1 MHLFVFRGIRLS
13 LIEPSI
19 FGYMYGS
26 EFHVYLNFII
36 RAFYFPPNRLF
47 INEMNDILGGKPNHG
62 LSVARKVVL
71 VWVTLTRF
79 LFFMLQAVTEI
90 VPSSLNGELF
100 MSISTHSR
108 ATILHVG

>member
-1 MHLFVFRGIRLS
+1 MAVNFMCLLKLYHPGIFFS
-13 LIEPSI
+13 S
-19 FGYMYGS
+19 
-26 EFHVYLNFII
+26 
-36 RAFYFPPNRLF
+36 NRLF

-90 VPSSLNGELF
+90 VPG
-100 MSISTHSR
+100 SR
-108 ATILHVG
+108 AHPQR